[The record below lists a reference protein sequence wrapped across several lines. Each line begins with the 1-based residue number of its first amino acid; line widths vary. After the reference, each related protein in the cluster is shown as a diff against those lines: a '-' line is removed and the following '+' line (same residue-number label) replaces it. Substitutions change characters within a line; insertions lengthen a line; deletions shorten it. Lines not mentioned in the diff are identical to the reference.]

1 MTGPAT
7 IALIVTVFALAM
19 ETMPRL
25 VTRISAL
32 GNGFY
37 FVSQSLVS
45 LIPEYMGIA
54 LPIAI
59 YLASALAFRRL
70 ALSSELDVLAASGI
84 SSVRMLRVPIAFA
97 AVGCILSL
105 GLASFIQPAG
115 ERRLDALG
123 TIATQGGFGVAFPQQ
138 VPNLIDKNTQ
148 LSFDNARADHIANV
162 LIQHG
167 TTFISARSASL
178 ARGPSGDMIL
188 NLRDGI
194 MTGNVDNG
202 MHTSHFTQMRWDLP
216 FAPAFR
222 VHWKPA
228 RDRLQRFDIRSLLNF
243 TASHRTGLPQE
254 MATASASG
262 RFATALFLLWLPVFG
277 FCFGPPPK
285 RSRSALALG
294 LGILL
299 ILIFWR
305 TVALVED
312 HFASVAPELHAFLL
326 IGFGLLAWLLFR
338 LETKHGSGTIEA
350 MLLKLANHIR
360 KLVATWP
367 RTRHTRVRSTMARA
381 QP

>member
-1 MTGPAT
+1 MTGPAA
-7 IALIVTVFALAM
+7 IALVVTVFALSM

-25 VTRISAL
+25 VARISAL

-45 LIPEYMGIA
+45 LIPEYVGIA
-54 LPIAI
+54 LPLAI

-84 SSVRMLRVPIAFA
+84 SFVRMLRVPIAFA
-97 AVGCILSL
+97 AAGCILSL

-123 TIATQGGFGVAFPQQ
+123 TIATQGGFGVALPQQ

-148 LSFDNARADHIANV
+148 LYFDNARADHIDNV

-178 ARGPSGDMIL
+178 ARGPSDDMIL

-202 MHTSHFTQMRWDLP
+202 MHSSHFTQMRWDLP

-222 VHWKPA
+222 AHWKPA

-243 TASHRTGLPQE
+243 SASHRTGLPQE
-254 MATASASG
+254 LATASASG
-262 RFATALFLLWLPVFG
+262 RFTTALFLLWLPVFG

-285 RSRSALALG
+285 RSRSGLALG

-299 ILIFWR
+299 ILLFWR

-338 LETKHGSGTIEA
+338 LETKHGCGTIEA

-360 KLVATWP
+360 KLAPTWP
-367 RTRHTRVRSTMARA
+367 RTRYTRVRSTMARA